1 MPQNAE
7 KTNLERNKVWYS
19 GIEAIV
25 WYCRK
30 TMGFSEEQS
39 PTGLPLCS
47 VDCMEGT
54 NEPSFVI

>member
-7 KTNLERNKVWYS
+7 NTNLERNIVWYS
-19 GIEAIV
+19 GIEVIV

-39 PTGLPLCS
+39 SKGLPLCS

-54 NEPSFVI
+54 NEPTFVV